1 MEHILYDRDLFDT
14 ITCTLAEV
22 SSTHLKSLGYNVKEG
37 DIVRVKVIH
46 SWTGPEDHLPMVATF
61 KDEETPQD
69 AGFAG
74 VNESEV
80 SNLLSSGKA
89 GEALKLLLSS
99 APIGSKN
106 QADKVC
112 FSSKKV

>member
-1 MEHILYDRDLFDT
+1 MSKNTASNAFRKIDVDQF
-14 ITCTLAEV
+14 
-22 SSTHLKSLGYNVKEG
+22 N
-37 DIVRVKVIH
+37 
-46 SWTGPEDHLPMVATF
+46 EDNF

-112 FSSKKV
+112 FSSKKVASST

>member
-1 MEHILYDRDLFDT
+1 MSKNTASNAFRKIDVDQF
-14 ITCTLAEV
+14 
-22 SSTHLKSLGYNVKEG
+22 N
-37 DIVRVKVIH
+37 
-46 SWTGPEDHLPMVATF
+46 EDNF

-80 SNLLSSGKA
+80 SNLLSQGNA

-112 FSSKKV
+112 FSSKYSHISNSREGGNKRGRGAKVRELIND

>member
-1 MEHILYDRDLFDT
+1 MSKNTASNAFRKIDVDQF
-14 ITCTLAEV
+14 
-22 SSTHLKSLGYNVKEG
+22 N
-37 DIVRVKVIH
+37 
-46 SWTGPEDHLPMVATF
+46 EDNF

-106 QADKVC
+106 QADKICVSC
-112 FSSKKV
+112 LNYGPSIMSQEKTPRPQGSLKLLWGAFHLERSLKN

>member
-1 MEHILYDRDLFDT
+1 MSKNTASNAFRKIDVDQF
-14 ITCTLAEV
+14 
-22 SSTHLKSLGYNVKEG
+22 N
-37 DIVRVKVIH
+37 
-46 SWTGPEDHLPMVATF
+46 EDNF

-80 SNLLSSGKA
+80 SNLLSKGNA

-106 QADKVC
+106 QADKVKSRVLGAQY
-112 FSSKKV
+112 FKPYTNFGPIMVPQNMR

>member
-1 MEHILYDRDLFDT
+1 MSKNT
-14 ITCTLAEV
+14 
-22 SSTHLKSLGYNVKEG
+22 SSNAFRKIDVDQFN
-37 DIVRVKVIH
+37 
-46 SWTGPEDHLPMVATF
+46 EDNF

-80 SNLLSSGKA
+80 SNLLSKGNA

-112 FSSKKV
+112 LLSKLGDVNDVTGKDPWEGWGHFTWKDILKAKMEI